1 MTTEIA
7 IDLEGPSAKAVECM
21 LLSVRYSKNAKWTK
35 GKELYEA
42 DGRVF
47 IKVTIATP
55 RDADVLK
62 QYKRAIDM
70 SKQYFMDAI
79 TGTLYR
85 EDGRCLTTTQIKTR
99 QFVRNDK
106 LCTKL
111 LSEKRAA

>member
-42 DGRVF
+42 DNRVF

-62 QYKRAIDM
+62 KYKRAIDM
-70 SKQYFMDAI
+70 SKKYFMDVI

-85 EDGRCLTTTQIKTR
+85 EDGSCIATTQIKPR
-99 QFVRNDK
+99 QFVRDDK
-106 LCTKL
+106 LGVKILTQRL
-111 LSEKRAA
+111 EV